1 MKFTKRIIKT
11 VALMLLISATACK
24 QKYPDLGEGLFAE
37 FITSKDTIVVKLF
50 YNKAPLTVSSFV
62 GLSEGTHPMLVDSLK
77 GKPYYDGTVFHR
89 VINNFM
95 IQGGDPTATGSG
107 SPGFKFGDE
116 FDNSLA
122 HDKAGILSMAN
133 SGPATNGSQFFITDA
148 PTPHL
153 NNKHTVFGEVVKGL
167 DIVDAIS
174 NVDVA
179 PGSNKPLEDIIILE
193 LNIIRQGM
201 AAKQFDAAKT
211 WATELPLL
219 EEKRL
224 KKIEAAK
231 LKAEE
236 EKKIAEDKAAIIA
249 KDMIV
254 ILETYKS
261 KASSLSS
268 GLLIHTISKGEGP
281 KPRKGV
287 TVKLNYE
294 GYFIDGKLFGTNLKS
309 VDEKYGSY
317 DQRKDTQGAY
327 SPISMPLDPEAQMI
341 PGFKEGVFNMSLGD
355 KTFLYLPSY
364 IAYGEKG
371 RGPIKPNTDLIFIV
385 EMVEVIN

>member
-37 FITSKDTIVVKLF
+37 FVTSKDTMVVKLF

-77 GKPYYDGTVFHR
+77 GKPYYNGTVFHR

-95 IQGGDPTATGSG
+95 IQGGDPSATGSG

-116 FDNSLA
+116 FDNSLT

-153 NNKHTVFGEVVKGL
+153 DNKHSVFGEVVKGL

-174 NVDVA
+174 SVDVS

-236 EKKIAEDKAAIIA
+236 EKKIAKEKAAIIS
-249 KDMIV
+249 KEMIV
-254 ILETYKS
+254 ILETFKS
-261 KASSLSS
+261 KATSLSS
-268 GLLIHTISKGEGP
+268 GLLIHVISKGEGP
-281 KPRKGV
+281 KPRNGV

-294 GYFIDGKLFGTNLKS
+294 GYFTDGKLFGTNVKS

-327 SPISMPLDPEAQMI
+327 NPISMPLDPEAQMI